1 MGFNEELKSALAR
14 QVPEEM
20 TEATAALYAMVFSS
34 FSLSIRGF
42 GRFGLKYE
50 SSQSVSA
57 TYAFRL
63 IKSVFGYSPELVKI
77 RQKDNFGEKSRYILS
92 IEDSSQAM
100 EILHTFN
107 MLDSEGTYISGG
119 IDTSIMTS
127 AEDMREFLKAMVI
140 ACGYVYEP
148 TKSFRLEFR
157 FPSTANALSF
167 MELLRETPGIE
178 AHLWEARRSAA
189 VYIKRQE
196 DIVSYL
202 AFCGAGKF
210 ALDIQDA
217 ALIREI
223 RAGAQRAANCDI
235 ANTNKALEA
244 ARIQIEAIDTITNA
258 GRLAKLSEPLLAAAR
273 LRTDNPEAPLS
284 ELAQLAGIS
293 RSTRDKRLRKI
304 IKIAEEL

>member
-50 SSQSVSA
+50 STQSVSA

-63 IKSVFGYSPELVKI
+63 IKNVFGYSPELVKI

-92 IEDSSQAM
+92 IDDSSHAM

-107 MLDSEGTYISGG
+107 MLDGEGNYVRSG
-119 IDTSIMTS
+119 IDSSILTSE
-127 AEDMREFLKAMVI
+127 EDTRQFLRAMVI

-148 TKSFRLEFR
+148 SKSFRLEFR
-157 FPSTANALSF
+157 FSSTANAESF
-167 MELLRETPGIE
+167 MELIRHTPGIE
-178 AHLWEARRSAA
+178 AHLWEARRSST

-217 ALIREI
+217 ALLREI

-244 ARIQIEAIDTITNA
+244 ARIQIEAIDAITGA
-258 GRLAKLSEPLLAAAR
+258 GKLAKLSEPLLAAAR
-273 LRTDNPEAPLS
+273 IRTDNPESPLS
-284 ELAQLAGIS
+284 ELAQIAGIS
-293 RSTRDKRLRKI
+293 RSTMDKRLRKI